1 MIRRSHVPLTAQ
13 IALGRLRQGFVFAV
27 AFPPFQFVVTATTD
41 SVNRRF
47 QYGGGFLAFGI
58 VTKGKRVLVGRGM
71 TLFLLFLQRIAAVV
85 ATAAAVV
92 VVAVDLRH
100 FLEVFICR

>member
-1 MIRRSHVPLTAQ
+1 MIRRSYVPLTAQ

-47 QYGGGFLAFGI
+47 QYGGCFLAFGI
-58 VTKGKRVLVGRGM
+58 VTKGKRILVGRGV
-71 TLFLLFLQRIAAVV
+71 TLFLLFLQRIAVV
-85 ATAAAVV
+85 ATAAAV

-100 FLEVFICR
+100 FLGC